1 MITIYD
7 SLSGEKR
14 PLHPIEPGRV
24 KLYVCGVTAYDFC
37 HLGHA
42 RVMVVFDVVVR
53 YLRQVGYEVTYVRNI
68 TDVDDKIIDRAND
81 LGEGYDELTQR
92 FIAAMHEDGAAL
104 GLLKPDLEPR
114 ATVHMPQI
122 IDMIRRLIDGGYAYV
137 GRNGDV
143 YYDVSRF
150 PDYGRLSGRRPEA
163 LRAGARVEVDEAK
176 ADPLDFV
183 LWKPAKA
190 DEPAWDSPWGPG
202 RPGWHIECSAMSTHC
217 LGNRF
222 DIHGGGVDL
231 KFPHH
236 ENEIAQSEAAT
247 GETFVG
253 TWMHVGFIQVDD
265 EKMAKSLGNFVTIR
279 DVIQRY
285 PAEALRY
292 YLLTSHYRSPLD
304 YTDAQ
309 MQQAL
314 SGLRR
319 LHSALR
325 GLPDAPADPGPYADR
340 FRQVMDDDF
349 NTPRALS
356 VLFDMA
362 RDINKLRAADQ
373 QAAARLG
380 AGMRQLAAPLGLLQ
394 QSSEAFLRQGSE
406 GLELSVEA
414 IEALID
420 ERAQARRRRDFARAD
435 EIRDRLASHGVHLED
450 TAQGTLWRLQ

>member
-14 PLHPIEPGRV
+14 PLRPIEPGRV

-53 YLRQVGYEVTYVRNI
+53 YLRQAGYEVTYVRNI
-68 TDVDDKIIDRAND
+68 TDVDDKIIARAKA
-81 LGEGYDELTQR
+81 LDESYEALTQR
-92 FIAAMHEDGAAL
+92 FIAAMDDDAAAL
-104 GLLKPDLEPR
+104 GLVKPDQEPR

-122 IDMIRRLIDGGYAYV
+122 IDMIERLIEAGYAYI

-150 PDYGRLSGRRPEA
+150 PAYGQLSGRRLEA
-163 LRAGARVEVDEAK
+163 LRVGARVEVDEAK
-176 ADPLDFV
+176 SDPLDFV

-190 DEPAWDSPWGPG
+190 GEPAWDSPWGLG

-217 LGNRF
+217 LGNCF
-222 DIHGGGVDL
+222 DIHGGGMDL

-247 GETFVG
+247 GEIFVG

-304 YTDAQ
+304 YTDSR

-314 SGLRR
+314 GGLRR
-319 LHSALR
+319 LYSALR
-325 GLPDAPADPGPYADR
+325 DLPDAPAEPGPHADR
-340 FRQVMDDDF
+340 FAEAMADDF
-349 NTPRALS
+349 NTPQALS

-362 RDINKLRAADQ
+362 RDINKRRSTDPD
-373 QAAARLG
+373 AAARLG
-380 AGMRQLAAPLGLLQ
+380 AAMRQLAAPLGLLQ
-394 QSSEAFLRQGSE
+394 QPPEAFLHQGAV
-406 GLELSVEA
+406 GLELSEAA
-414 IEALID
+414 IERLIE
-420 ERAQARRRRDFARAD
+420 ERTEARRQRDFAKAD
-435 EIRDRLASHGVHLED
+435 EIRDELAEHGIHLED
-450 TAQGTLWRLQ
+450 TAEGTLWRVQ